1 MKVIRQT
8 ATVKAKGAKG
18 NTVNKVSTKEPIKKY
33 AVKKTSTS
41 TPKNSSKKAS
51 TPSKAQ
57 KQKQKQAG
65 SQKTKG
71 KC

>member
-33 AVKKTSTS
+33 AVKKKTSAS

-57 KQKQKQAG
+57 KQKQAG
-65 SQKTKG
+65 SQKMKG

>member
-57 KQKQKQAG
+57 KQKQTG

>member
-33 AVKKTSTS
+33 AVKKTSAS

-57 KQKQKQAG
+57 KQKQAG

>member
-51 TPSKAQ
+51 TPSKA
-57 KQKQKQAG
+57 
-65 SQKTKG
+65 
-71 KC
+71 